1 MSKPINLVV
10 LPKVVALG
18 FRNWFNGCYYASGS
32 ECLEEAKE
40 IYFEKMSPK
49 QIIDEVWHE
58 DPIQFDFNDE
68 DEIVNN
74 YVYYVAEQLM
84 ESDEVKGVFEKF
96 KGMGYTSLE
105 IIGETDDLWSDS
117 IDYND
122 TECNTLCE
130 FTEKYFDNDVNG
142 VFVIFRK

>member
-18 FRNWFNGCYYASGS
+18 FRNLFNGAKSAVGG
-32 ECLEEAKE
+32 ECLEESKE
-40 IYFEKMSPK
+40 LYFDIKSPK
-49 QIIDEVWHE
+49 EIIDEVWRD
-58 DPIQFDFNDE
+58 DPIQFDFSDE
-68 DEIVNN
+68 DDIVNS
-74 YVYYVAEQLM
+74 YVYYVTERLM
-84 ESDEVKGVFEKF
+84 ESDEVKGIFEKF

-105 IIGETDDLWSDS
+105 IIGETDDMWSDS

-130 FTEKYFDNDVNG
+130 FTEKYFDNDVKG